1 MIKRQRNLEQQSG
14 LVIVMLALVLVVL
27 LGVAALALDLG
38 RLYVLKSEMQ
48 NAADAA
54 ALAGAAELD
63 GKNDAIERAT
73 LAAKDLLKY
82 NSHFSTV
89 KGLLGDQVSIG
100 LEFYCSIGG
109 ANDVNSDCPGEAK
122 TPIIDPDDPYAHY
135 IKVTL
140 DPNASD
146 ANEAHYGIDLYFL
159 PVLSVIG
166 IDTANRAVT
175 ATSALAGRHFYF
187 CNYPPMMMC
196 DPYENSGGFLG
207 NDGEFGTSDDNIE
220 PGDEILLKKQGPNST
235 WSPGDFGFLDLPKGE
250 PPEFQTGGGAKE
262 NQPYMADEGDLGCTP
277 PAIMPLSGAKTG
289 PMSDAW
295 NTRFGIYPKND
306 KLLTEDNYPPA
317 DVVSSYGGYF
327 DPDHPNA
334 CPADY
339 STYCDSGSG
348 TASEPVCFRDSDL
361 LCPPDIDGNRIGNG
375 EWNAQEYWTANGLGT
390 APTDVT
396 RYQTYVKELEN
407 KGITVDENEP
417 NRRVMFVAVV
427 SCNDLNLRPSNIYPI
442 NEPDGFAKFFITEPS
457 AGAPAVNFFVEYM
470 GWAEEKE
477 ANYRVVV
484 QLYE

>member
-1 MIKRQRNLEQQSG
+1 MIARQRTTTKQGG

-63 GKNDAIERAT
+63 GQDDALERAT
-73 LAAKDLLKY
+73 LAAKNLLKY
-82 NSHFSTV
+82 DSHFSTV
-89 KGLLGDQVSIG
+89 KELLGDQVTIG
-100 LEFYCSIGG
+100 LEFYCTIGG
-109 ANDVNSDCPGEAK
+109 DGDVNADCSGDPK
-122 TPIIDPDDPYAHY
+122 TPVEDPDDAYAHY

-140 DPNASD
+140 DPNATD
-146 ANEAHYGIDLYFL
+146 DNEEHYGIDLYFL
-159 PVLSVIG
+159 PVLSVFG

-175 ATSALAGRHFYF
+175 AASALAGRHFYF

-196 DPYENSGGFLG
+196 DPYEGSGGFR
-207 NDGEFGTSDDNIE
+207 NVVS
-220 PGDEILLKKQGPNST
+220 PGQEVMLKKQGPSST

-250 PPEFQTGGGAKE
+250 PPVFETGGGAKE
-262 NQPYMADEGDLGCTP
+262 NQPYMADEGELGCTP

-289 PMSDAW
+289 PMSAAW

-327 DPDHPNA
+327 DADHLNSCPD
-334 CPADY
+334 DY
-339 STYCDSGSG
+339 SNYCETGSG
-348 TASEPVCFRDSDL
+348 HESEAVCFRDSNL
-361 LCPPDIDGNRIGNG
+361 LCPPDIDGNRVGNG
-375 EWNAQEYWTANGLGT
+375 DWNAQEYWTANGLGT

-407 KGITVDENEP
+407 KGISVDEDAP
-417 NRRVMFVAVV
+417 DRRVMFVAVV

-442 NEPDGFAKFFITEPS
+442 NEPDGFAKFFLTEPS
-457 AGAPAVNFFVEYM
+457 AGAPAANFFVEYM